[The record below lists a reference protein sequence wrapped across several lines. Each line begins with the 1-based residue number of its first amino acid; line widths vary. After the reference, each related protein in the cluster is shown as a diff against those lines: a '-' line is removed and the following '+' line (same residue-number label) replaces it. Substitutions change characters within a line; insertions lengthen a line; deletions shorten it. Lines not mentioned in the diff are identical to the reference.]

1 MEERA
6 KFFAKTIAAQRK
18 FRATQRSAKIR
29 SRPPTKSQLRNLM
42 MTKRVIDDF
51 KPMDSDE
58 QIKILSNQ
66 RVYITKGSEEA
77 QHTKYE
83 TNVDLEEEEQLR
95 AYLKIVPDE
104 EGIIDYEVLENRTMI
119 DANAED
125 ELWPEI
131 RKMNLKTRIYMK
143 IVCVSYLDNSGR
155 WSSVH
160 QSNRHQELA
169 IPEQT
174 ASDKDFSNPLIAD
187 SLLKTIWFST
197 HHASQYRVG

>member
-42 MTKRVIDDF
+42 MTYLKNMGGYKYSQLKKKTQQKLKMKATKKFKRQ
-51 KPMDSDE
+51 K
-58 QIKILSNQ
+58 
-66 RVYITKGSEEA
+66 
-77 QHTKYE
+77 

-155 WSSVH
+155 CWD
-160 QSNRHQELA
+160 LA
-169 IPEQT
+169 SEDAYTP
-174 ASDKDFSNPLIAD
+174 A
-187 SLLKTIWFST
+187 
-197 HHASQYRVG
+197 